1 MKVEVTDS
9 FSASDYVWWGSTQGL
24 VIAGQAVL
32 VLFLAFFLLLSDDLF
47 KRKFIEIIGPTFT
60 HKKITVEILNQIAA
74 QIERFLLVQIFTSA
88 VVGVATGVA
97 LWWLGIAQ
105 PAVWGLVAGVFNSV
119 PYFGPLIVSALLSA
133 VAFVQFGDLSMP
145 LIVGAVTM
153 LITSIEGWVLTPM
166 LTGRVTQI
174 NTVAVFVG
182 LIFWSWLWGIPGL
195 LLAVPLTISIK
206 AVCDRLEDLE
216 PIGKLLGD

>member
-1 MKVEVTDS
+1 
-9 FSASDYVWWGSTQGL
+9 
-24 VIAGQAVL
+24 
-32 VLFLAFFLLLSDDLF
+32 
-47 KRKFIEIIGPTFT
+47 
-60 HKKITVEILNQIAA
+60 
-74 QIERFLLVQIFTSA
+74 
-88 VVGVATGVA
+88 
-97 LWWLGIAQ
+97 
-105 PAVWGLVAGVFNSV
+105 
-119 PYFGPLIVSALLSA
+119 
-133 VAFVQFGDLSMP
+133 
-145 LIVGAVTM
+145 M